1 MTTQDQSRG
10 EETIANAVALDIL
23 NSKFKIPPMPANGPK
38 LMSLVRTPID
48 DIEVDDFVKIID
60 SDPGLLSL
68 ILELA
73 NSAYFKGVDEVYS
86 LRSAIVRVG
95 LQETINSANLYFF
108 QGLFPKIPKI
118 AGFNVQA
125 YWAFSWA
132 CANAAR
138 RLGHPNMNMDVNP
151 GELYIA
157 GLLHGLGKLI
167 LAIQYPFEFGKCLET
182 AVRLKLPLHIVEL
195 DEFGATDAHI
205 ASKLLDIWHIP
216 SRVCSGVKFYQNP
229 DRAPE
234 KERNMAALL
243 QFAYAV
249 AAASGI
255 GKNGDGRISAIESTW
270 LSGQPEMP
278 LFKKETQEAVVKEI
292 LSTLEKKAE
301 SFTGV
306 SAKKQESSGE
316 PASALD
322 QHHNRPPKEMSMP
335 VNPKPQKT
343 NPSSAGVF
351 TWIRSL
357 FR

>member
-1 MTTQDQSRG
+1 MTTQEQNRG

-23 NSKFKIPPMPANGPK
+23 NSRFKIPPMPANGPK
-38 LMSLVRTPID
+38 LISLVRKPIEAID
-48 DIEVDDFVKIID
+48 VDDFVKIID

-95 LQETINSANLYFF
+95 LQETINSVNLYFF

-118 AGFNVQA
+118 DGFNVQA

-157 GLLHGLGKLI
+157 GLLHGIGKLI
-167 LAIQYPFEFGKCLET
+167 LAIQYPFEFEKCLQT
-182 AVRLKLPLHIVEL
+182 AARLKLPLHTVEL
-195 DEFGATDAHI
+195 DVFGATDAHI

-216 SRVCSGVKFYQNP
+216 SRVCSGVNFYQNP
-229 DRAPE
+229 DQAPE
-234 KERNMAALL
+234 KEKKMAALL
-243 QFAYAV
+243 QYAYAV

-255 GKNGDGRISAIESTW
+255 GKNGDGRVCSLESTW
-270 LSGQPEMP
+270 LAGQMEMP
-278 LFKKETQEAVVKEI
+278 LFKKKILGAMVKEI
-292 LSTLEKKAE
+292 LDSLKEKAE

-306 SAKKQESSGE
+306 LPKKQGASEDPDPEME
-316 PASALD
+316 PHQNKDL
-322 QHHNRPPKEMSMP
+322 EGVSMP
-335 VNPKPQKT
+335 VSPKSKKT
-343 NPSSAGVF
+343 RPSNAGVF

-357 FR
+357 FH

>member
-1 MTTQDQSRG
+1 MTTQEINRG

-38 LMSLVRTPID
+38 LISLVRKPID
-48 DIEVDDFVKIID
+48 DIKLDDFVKIID

-73 NSAYFKGVDEVYS
+73 NSAYFRGVDEVYS

-108 QGLFPKIPKI
+108 QGLFPKIPQI
-118 AGFNVQA
+118 DGFQVHA
-125 YWAFSWA
+125 YWAYSWA

-157 GLLHGLGKLI
+157 GLLHGIGKLI
-167 LAIQYPFEFGKCLET
+167 LAIQYPFEFGKCIQT
-182 AVRLKLPLHIVEL
+182 AARLKLPLHIVEL
-195 DEFGATDAHI
+195 DEFGATDTHI
-205 ASKLLDIWHIP
+205 ASKLLEIWQIP
-216 SRVCSGVKFYQNP
+216 SRVCSGIKFYQNP
-229 DRAPE
+229 GQAPE
-234 KERNMAALL
+234 KDKNISALL

-255 GKNGDGRISAIESTW
+255 GTNGDGLVSSIESTW
-270 LSGQPEMP
+270 LAGRPEVP
-278 LFKKETQEAVVKEI
+278 LFKKQTQDAVIKEI
-292 LSTLEKKAE
+292 LETLREKAE

-306 SAKKQESSGE
+306 AAQKQNLAD
-316 PASALD
+316 ASDQGGD
-322 QHHNRPPKEMSMP
+322 QHQDRDDKTVSMP
-335 VNPKPQKT
+335 SNPKLTKT
-343 NPSSAGVF
+343 NPSHSKVF

-357 FR
+357 FH

>member
-1 MTTQDQSRG
+1 MTTQERSRG

-38 LMSLVRTPID
+38 LMSLVRKPID
-48 DIEVDDFVKIID
+48 DVQVDEFVKIID

-68 ILELA
+68 ILKLA
-73 NSAYFKGVDEVYS
+73 NSAYFKGVDEVFS
-86 LRSAIVRVG
+86 MRSAIVRVG

-108 QGLFPKIPKI
+108 QGLFPKIPQI
-118 AGFNVQA
+118 DGFQVQS

-138 RLGHPNMNMDVNP
+138 RLGHPNMNMNVNP

-157 GLLHGLGKLI
+157 GLLHGIGKLI
-167 LAIQYPFEFGKCLET
+167 LAILYPFEFGKCIQT
-182 AVRLKLPLHIVEL
+182 AARLKLPLHIVEM
-195 DEFGATDAHI
+195 DEFGTRDTHI
-205 ASKLLDIWHIP
+205 ASKLLEIWQIP
-216 SRVCSGVKFYQNP
+216 SRVCSGIKFYQNP
-229 DRAPE
+229 GQAPE
-234 KERNMAALL
+234 KDKHLSALL

-255 GKNGDGRISAIESTW
+255 GKNGDGLVGSIESTW
-270 LSGQPEMP
+270 LAGRPELP

-292 LSTLEKKAE
+292 QETLKEKAE

-306 SAKKQESSGE
+306 APRKPNSANGPDQGM
-316 PASALD
+316 D
-322 QHHNRPPKEMSMP
+322 QHQNRHAKDGSMP
-335 VNPKPQKT
+335 SNPKCTKT
-343 NPSSAGVF
+343 HPSNTGVF

-357 FR
+357 FH

>member
-1 MTTQDQSRG
+1 MTTQDHRRG

-38 LMSLVRTPID
+38 LMSLVRKPID
-48 DIEVDDFVKIID
+48 NIKVDDFVKIID

-118 AGFNVQA
+118 EGFQVQA

-157 GLLHGLGKLI
+157 GLLHGIGKLI
-167 LAIQYPFEFGKCLET
+167 LAIQYPFEFGKCLQT
-182 AVRLKLPLHIVEL
+182 AARLKQPLHIVEL

-205 ASKLLDIWHIP
+205 ASKLFEIWHIP

-229 DRAPE
+229 GLAPE
-234 KERNMAALL
+234 KEKNMAALL
-243 QFAYAV
+243 EFAYAV
-249 AAASGI
+249 AATSGI
-255 GKNGDGRISAIESTW
+255 GKNGDGCVSALESTW
-270 LSGQPEMP
+270 IAGQPEFP
-278 LFKKETQEAVVKEI
+278 LFKKEAQEAVVKEI
-292 LSTLEKKAE
+292 HASLKEKSE

-306 SAKKQESSGE
+306 APQTQASADGPDDSKFQHQNRDRKDHSMPPAQASAK
-316 PASALD
+316 A
-322 QHHNRPPKEMSMP
+322 
-335 VNPKPQKT
+335 
-343 NPSSAGVF
+343 NPSTIGVF

-357 FR
+357 FH